1 MNRIS
6 ATALLAI
13 ASVAS
18 CTGAIAQQPALR
30 ANIPFDFTVGN
41 TWMPAGEYTITSPTH
56 DVLALK
62 SATHIA
68 SVVSI
73 QSGAESNS
81 GSELVFDRYDDQY
94 FLHQVLCPN
103 RVSLNLQIPSSKS
116 EKRARERAIEA
127 KGPVSGNQIMVAA
140 R

>member
-6 ATALLAI
+6 ATTLLAI

-62 SATHIA
+62 SGSHIA

-103 RVSLNLQIPSSKS
+103 LVSL
-116 EKRARERAIEA
+116 KRARERATEA

>member
-56 DVLALK
+56 DVLELK
-62 SATHIA
+62 SGSHIA

-103 RVSLNLQIPSSKS
+103 LVSLNLQIPSSKS
-116 EKRARERAIEA
+116 EKRARERAMEA

>member
-6 ATALLAI
+6 ATTLLAI

-56 DVLALK
+56 DVLELK
-62 SATHIA
+62 SGSHIA

-103 RVSLNLQIPSSKS
+103 RVSLNLQIPSSKA
-116 EKRARERAIEA
+116 EKRARERAMEA

>member
-1 MNRIS
+1 
-6 ATALLAI
+6 
-13 ASVAS
+13 
-18 CTGAIAQQPALR
+18 LR

-41 TWMPAGEYTITSPTH
+41 TWMPAGEYTISSPTH
-56 DVLALK
+56 DVLELQ
-62 SATHIA
+62 SGSHIA

-94 FLHQVLCPN
+94 FLHQVLCPKL
-103 RVSLNLQIPSSKS
+103 VSLNLQIPSSRS
-116 EKRARERAIEA
+116 EKRVRERAIEA